1 MSMSYPERTAFFCSS
16 ILLRSSSVIV
26 RLMVLMALF
35 WSTDWMCIV
44 TISLDSISRKSFS
57 SWSLRSEAVM
67 ERKLIAPYSDPIWN
81 VFPPGKE
88 KLLGAIKSFTDNPD
102 AGSHFQSK

>member
-1 MSMSYPERTAFFCSS
+1 
-16 ILLRSSSVIV
+16 
-26 RLMVLMALF
+26 
-35 WSTDWMCIV
+35 
-44 TISLDSISRKSFS
+44 
-57 SWSLRSEAVM
+57 M